1 MGGLVFSMKGE
12 DVAQA
17 LVSFAREYGITHV
30 VVGRPGKRKFKRLF
44 KMTLHERLLEALPD
58 VDLVVV

>member
-12 DVAQA
+12 DVAQT
-17 LVSFAREYGITHV
+17 LISFAREYGITHI
-30 VVGRPGKRKFKRLF
+30 VVGRPGRRKLKRLF
-44 KMTLHERLLEALPD
+44 KKTLHERLLAQLPD